1 MERNIGKNTI
11 GDSNKMSVDLK
22 TYNMSTHDL
31 STVIRN
37 TQAPG
42 TLVPNLTLLV
52 QKGDII
58 DIDIE
63 ANVLTH
69 PTVGP
74 LFGSFKLEH
83 HVYTVPFRL
92 YNSWL
97 HNNRTKI
104 GLDMSQVKIPQL
116 NVGLKKTDNP
126 KAEDEWTQV
135 NPSCL
140 LAYLGIRGYGSLIG
154 VTTKNVEKNA
164 VPLIGYYDIFK
175 NYYANTQEDKFYTI
189 GGSRKFTITINNTS
203 YNITNIN
210 KQITDG
216 DKILFTP
223 SPTDEEKAKLI
234 FVGSQNSRYRRWK
247 ATDIGEWMNNELEI
261 GGLDIGD
268 KYILDA
274 IYNELSVGLQQWELE
289 SLDTLRDNILTTK
302 GNVTFSVTGIDSVP
316 VLQQFNERYGEKQ
329 TGYLKTTAPQF
340 GLALKTYNS
349 DLYQNWI
356 NTDWIEGVN
365 GINEISSVD
374 VSDGSLSMDAL
385 NLAQKVYNM
394 LNRIAVSGGTYR
406 DWLETVFTGGE
417 YMERCETPVFEGGT
431 SQEIV
436 FQEVISNSATEQEP
450 LGALAGRGITT
461 DKQRGG
467 HIKIKV
473 TEPGYIMC
481 ICSIT
486 PRIDYSQG
494 NQWDTELKTMD
505 DLHKPALDGIGY
517 QDSINSERA
526 WWAGYYNADPD
537 KKETAAGKTV
547 AWINYMTNVNRTY
560 GNFAIK
566 DNEAFMV
573 MNRNYELE
581 ITGGTS
587 PTKIA
592 IGDLSTYID
601 PIKFNYIFTD
611 TSLEAMNFWVQTKF
625 DIKARR
631 LISAKQIPNL

>member
-1 MERNIGKNTI
+1 MEKNIGKNTI
-11 GDSNKMSVDLK
+11 GDNNKMSVNLK

-31 STVIRN
+31 STVVRN

-83 HVYTVPFRL
+83 HVYTIPFRL

-116 NVGLKKTDNP
+116 NVGLKNTDNP
-126 KAEDEWTQV
+126 TPDNEWTQV

-175 NYYANTQEDKFYTI
+175 NYYANTQEENFYTI
-189 GGSRKFTITINNTS
+189 GGALSPTLDISGAKVPNIKDINVTITNGEILTFGNVTELS
-203 YNITNIN
+203 
-210 KQITDG
+210 QIRM
-216 DKILFTP
+216 
-223 SPTDEEKAKLI
+223 
-234 FVGSQNSRYRRWK
+234 VGSENSRYRVWK
-247 ATDIGEWMNNELEI
+247 PSELGSVNGAELEI
-261 GGLDIGD
+261 NKLSSNNT
-268 KYILDA
+268 YILKS
-274 IYNELSVGLQQWELE
+274 IYSTKQTELNQWELE

-302 GNVTFSVTGIDSVP
+302 GNATFSVTGIDSVP
-316 VLQQFNERYGEKQ
+316 VLQQFNERFGTNQ
-329 TGYLKTTAPQF
+329 TGLLKTTAPQF

-356 NTDWIEGVN
+356 NTEWIEGVN

-417 YMERCETPVFEGGT
+417 YMERCETPIFEGGT

-450 LGALAGRGITT
+450 LGTLAGRGVTT
-461 DKQRGG
+461 ERQRGG
-467 HIKIKV
+467 HIKVKI

-537 KKETAAGKTV
+537 KKELAAGKTV

-566 DNEAFMV
+566 NNEAFMV
-573 MNRNYELE
+573 MNRNYELQ
-581 ITGGTS
+581 INGGSTPTS
-587 PTKIA
+587 IR

-601 PIKFNYIFTD
+601 PVKFNYIFAD

>member
-1 MERNIGKNTI
+1 MEKNIGKNTI
-11 GDSNKMSVDLK
+11 GDSGKMSVNLK

-31 STVIRN
+31 STVVRN

-52 QKGDII
+52 QKGDTI

-63 ANVLTH
+63 SNVLTH

-83 HVYTVPFRL
+83 HIYTVPFRL

-104 GLDMSQVKIPQL
+104 GLDMSQIKIPQL
-116 NVGLKKTDNP
+116 NVSLKNTDNP
-126 KAEDEWTQV
+126 TSTNEFTQV

-189 GGSRKFTITINNTS
+189 GGVLPLEATYEGVEIPNSGNNIALSNGSTMVFS
-203 YNITNIN
+203 NVKNIN
-210 KQITDG
+210 DVV
-216 DKILFTP
+216 
-223 SPTDEEKAKLI
+223 LI
-234 FVGSQNSRYRRWK
+234 GSENSRHREWK
-247 ATDIGEWMNNELEI
+247 PSDLGTISGLTLEI
-261 GGLDIGD
+261 D
-268 KYILDA
+268 KLLSGNEYILNKMYKKGMVDL
-274 IYNELSVGLQQWELE
+274 NQWELE

-302 GNVTFSVTGIDSVP
+302 GNVTFSVTGTDSVP
-316 VLQQFNERYGEKQ
+316 ILKQFNERFGATQ

-365 GINEISSVD
+365 GINDISSVD

-417 YMERCETPVFEGGT
+417 YMERCETPIFEGGT

-450 LGALAGRGITT
+450 LGTLAGRGITT
-461 DKQRGG
+461 DRQRGG
-467 HIKIKV
+467 HVKVKV

-494 NQWDTELKTMD
+494 NQWDAELKTMD

-537 KKETAAGKTV
+537 KKDTAAGKTV

-573 MNRNYELE
+573 MNRNYELQ
-581 ITGGTS
+581 INGGLTPTS
-587 PTKIA
+587 IH

-601 PIKFNYIFTD
+601 PVKFNYIFAD

>member
-1 MERNIGKNTI
+1 MEKNIGKNTI
-11 GDSNKMSVDLK
+11 GDNNKMSVNLK

-31 STVIRN
+31 STVVRN

-116 NVGLKKTDNP
+116 NVGLKNTDNP
-126 KAEDEWTQV
+126 TTENEFTQV

-140 LAYLGIRGYGSLIG
+140 LAYLGTRGYGSLIG

-175 NYYANTQEDKFYTI
+175 NYYANTQEEKFYTI
-189 GGSRKFTITINNTS
+189 GGTLPLQVTYEGTEIPNSGNNIALSNGDTMVFS
-203 YNITNIN
+203 NVTNIN
-210 KQITDG
+210 DVV
-216 DKILFTP
+216 
-223 SPTDEEKAKLI
+223 LI
-234 FVGSQNSRYRRWK
+234 GSENSRYREWK
-247 ATDIGEWMNNELEI
+247 PSDLGTVTGLTLNIDKLIAGNE
-261 GGLDIGD
+261 
-268 KYILDA
+268 YILHSMYKKGMVDL
-274 IYNELSVGLQQWELE
+274 NQWELE

-302 GNVTFSVTGIDSVP
+302 GNVTFSVTGVDSVP
-316 VLQQFNERYGEKQ
+316 VLQQFNERFGKSQ
-329 TGYLKTTAPQF
+329 TGFLKTTAPQF

-374 VSDGSLSMDAL
+374 VSEGSLSMDAL

-450 LGALAGRGITT
+450 LGALAGRGVTT
-461 DKQRGG
+461 NKQRGG

-526 WWAGYYNADPD
+526 WWAGYYEGKPN

-573 MNRNYELE
+573 MNRNYELQ
-581 ITGGTS
+581 INGGSTPTS
-587 PTKIA
+587 IR

-601 PIKFNYIFTD
+601 PVKFNYIFAD
-611 TSLEAMNFWVQTKF
+611 TSLEAMNFWLQTKF
-625 DIKARR
+625 DIRARR

>member
-11 GDSNKMSVDLK
+11 GDNNKMSVNLK

-31 STVIRN
+31 STIVRN

-52 QKGDII
+52 QKGDTI

-83 HVYTVPFRL
+83 HVYTIPFRL

-116 NVGLKKTDNP
+116 NIGLKNTDN
-126 KAEDEWTQV
+126 ATQEDEWTQV

-154 VTTKNVEKNA
+154 VQTKNVEKNA

-175 NYYANTQEDKFYTI
+175 NYYANTQEEKFYTI
-189 GGSRKFTITINNTS
+189 GGARKFTININGED

-210 KQITDG
+210 KTIVDN
-216 DKILFTP
+216 DIIEF
-223 SPTDEEKAKLI
+223 SPAPTEEEKQNFI
-234 FVGSQNSRYRRWK
+234 FTGSQNLRYRRWT
-247 ATDIGEWMNNELEI
+247 ANDIGSWTGSQLKI
-261 GGLDIGD
+261 GGLEAGSTYALD
-268 KYILDA
+268 KIH
-274 IYNELSVGLQQWELE
+274 NGLSVGLQQWELE

-316 VLQQFNERYGEKQ
+316 VLQQFNERLGTNQ

-394 LNRIAVSGGTYR
+394 LNRIAISGGTYR

-417 YMERCETPVFEGGT
+417 YMERCETPIFEGGT

-450 LGALAGRGITT
+450 LGTLAGRGMTT
-461 DKQRGG
+461 NRQRGG

-537 KKETAAGKTV
+537 KKETAVGKTV

-581 ITGGTS
+581 ITGGSS
-587 PTKIA
+587 PTKIT

-601 PIKFNYIFTD
+601 PVKFNYIFAD
-611 TSLEAMNFWVQTKF
+611 TSLEAMNFWIQTKF

>member
-1 MERNIGKNTI
+1 
-11 GDSNKMSVDLK
+11 
-22 TYNMSTHDL
+22 
-31 STVIRN
+31 VIVN
-37 TQAPG
+37 F
-42 TLVPNLTLLV
+42 
-52 QKGDII
+52 
-58 DIDIE
+58 
-63 ANVLTH
+63 LTH

-83 HVYTVPFRL
+83 HIYTIPFRL

-116 NVGLKKTDNP
+116 NVALKNTDNP
-126 KAEDEWTQV
+126 TANDEWTQV

-175 NYYANTQEDKFYTI
+175 NYYANTQEDNFYTI
-189 GGSRKFTITINNTS
+189 GGARKFTITINNID

-210 KQITDG
+210 KQITNQD
-216 DKILFTP
+216 IITFTP
-223 SPTDEEKAKLI
+223 SPTDEEKANFI

-247 ATDIGEWMNNELEI
+247 ATDIGTWSNDELEI
-261 GGLDIGD
+261 GKLETGD
-268 KYILDA
+268 TYILDA
-274 IYNELSVGLQQWELE
+274 IYNGLSVGLQQWELE

-302 GNVTFSVTGIDSVP
+302 GNVTFSVTGNDSVP
-316 VLQQFNERYGEKQ
+316 VLQQFNERYGTNQ
-329 TGYLKTTAPQF
+329 TGALKTTAPQF

-356 NTDWIEGVN
+356 NTDWIEGTE

-450 LGALAGRGITT
+450 LGTLAGRGITT
-461 DKQRGG
+461 EKQRGG
-467 HIKIKV
+467 HIKVKV

-494 NQWDTELKTMD
+494 NQWDT
-505 DLHKPALDGIGY
+505 
-517 QDSINSERA
+517 
-526 WWAGYYNADPD
+526 
-537 KKETAAGKTV
+537 V
-547 AWINYMTNVNRTY
+547 
-560 GNFAIK
+560 
-566 DNEAFMV
+566 
-573 MNRNYELE
+573 
-581 ITGGTS
+581 
-587 PTKIA
+587 
-592 IGDLSTYID
+592 
-601 PIKFNYIFTD
+601 
-611 TSLEAMNFWVQTKF
+611 
-625 DIKARR
+625 
-631 LISAKQIPNL
+631 

>member
-1 MERNIGKNTI
+1 MEKNIGKNTI
-11 GDSNKMSVDLK
+11 GDNNKMSVNLK

-31 STVIRN
+31 STVVRN

-83 HVYTVPFRL
+83 HVYTIPFRL

-104 GLDMSQVKIPQL
+104 GLDMSQIKIPQL
-116 NVGLKKTDNP
+116 NIGLKNTDNP
-126 KAEDEWTQV
+126 TPEDEWTQV

-175 NYYANTQEDKFYTI
+175 NYYANTQEEKFYTI
-189 GGSRKFTITINNTS
+189 GGARKFEIDINGEV

-210 KQITDG
+210 KTIKNADVIQ
-216 DKILFTP
+216 FAP
-223 SPTDEEKAKLI
+223 APTEEEKANFI
-234 FVGSQNSRYRRWK
+234 FIGSQDLRYRRWT
-247 ATDIGEWMNNELEI
+247 ATDIGSWDGSQLKI
-261 GGLDIGD
+261 GGLSA
-268 KYILDA
+268 KSTYVLNA
-274 IYNELSVGLQQWELE
+274 IYNGLSVGLQQWELE

-302 GNVTFSVTGIDSVP
+302 GNVAFSVTGVDSVP
-316 VLQQFNERYGEKQ
+316 VLQQFNERFGTTQ
-329 TGYLKTTAPQF
+329 NGALKTTASQF

-365 GINEISSVD
+365 GINDISSVD

-450 LGALAGRGITT
+450 LGALAGRGVTT
-461 DKQRGG
+461 QRQRGG

-526 WWAGYYNADPD
+526 WWAGYYGGEPN

-573 MNRNYELE
+573 MNRNYELQ
-581 ITGGTS
+581 INGGSTPTS
-587 PTKIA
+587 IR

-601 PIKFNYIFTD
+601 PVKFNYIFAD
-611 TSLEAMNFWVQTKF
+611 TSLEAMNFWLQTKF

>member
-1 MERNIGKNTI
+1 MEKNIGKNTI
-11 GDSNKMSVDLK
+11 GDNNKMSVNLK

-31 STVIRN
+31 STVVRN

-52 QKGDII
+52 QKGDTI

-83 HVYTVPFRL
+83 HVYTIPFRL

-116 NVGLKKTDNP
+116 NVKIKNTDNP
-126 KAEDEWTQV
+126 TEKDEWTQV

-140 LAYLGIRGYGSLIG
+140 LAYLGIRGYGSVIG
-154 VTTKNVEKNA
+154 ATTKYVEKNA

-175 NYYANTQEDKFYTI
+175 NYYANTQEEKFYTI
-189 GGSRKFTITINNTS
+189 GGARKFTIIINGEDYS
-203 YNITNIN
+203 IKNIN
-210 KQITDG
+210 RPIK
-216 DKILFTP
+216 DKDVIQFAPT
-223 SPTDEEKAKLI
+223 PTDEEKLKLI
-234 FVGSQNSRYRRWK
+234 FIGSQNSRYRRWK
-247 ATDIGEWMNNELEI
+247 ASDIGTWSGSELTI
-261 GGLDIGD
+261 GGLEAGST
-268 KYILDA
+268 YTLDA
-274 IYNELSVGLQQWELE
+274 IYNGLSVGLQQWTLE

-302 GNVTFSVTGIDSVP
+302 GNVTFGVTGLASVP
-316 VLQQFNERYGEKQ
+316 VLQQFSERFGENSN
-329 TGYLKTTAPQF
+329 GLLKTTASQF

-349 DLYQNWI
+349 DLYQNWV

-374 VSDGSLSMDAL
+374 VSEGKLSMDAL

-436 FQEVISNSATEQEP
+436 FQEVISNSATEKEP
-450 LGALAGRGITT
+450 LGTLAGRGVTT
-461 DKQRGG
+461 NRQRGG
-467 HIKIKV
+467 HIKVKV

-526 WWAGYYNADPD
+526 WWAGYYGGEPN

-573 MNRNYELE
+573 MNRNYEIELK
-581 ITGGTS
+581 GGTP
-587 PTKIA
+587 PTSIQ

-601 PIKFNYIFTD
+601 PVKFNYIFAD